1 MAKNVLVVG
10 TGRFGRYTIETLH
23 NLGHEILAVDLTEE
37 KINKVLPFVASAEIG
52 DSTDEEFL
60 QTLGIGDF
68 DLCVVAIGDNFMASL
83 ETASLLKDMGARKV
97 VARATSELQERLL
110 FRCGADDV
118 VFPERQLGKWTAMR
132 FSADNIL
139 DYIELA
145 DGYTIFEVEVP
156 REWAGKRIVDL
167 NIRRA
172 YDANILGVSE
182 GGKMNMSISAET
194 VLGRGEKVLVLGP
207 RDELLRLFKL

>member
-118 VFPERQLGKWTAMR
+118 VCPERQLGKWTAMR